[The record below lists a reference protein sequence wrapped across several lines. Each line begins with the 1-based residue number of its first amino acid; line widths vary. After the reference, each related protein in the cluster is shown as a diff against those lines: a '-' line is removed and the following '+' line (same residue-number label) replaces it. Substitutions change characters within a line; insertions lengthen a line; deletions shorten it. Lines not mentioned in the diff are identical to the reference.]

1 MTNVMRRANLPLIL
15 LATCLAALVIPT
27 LAAAA
32 LKPVSG
38 LRATN
43 SSVSSV
49 TLEWKDR
56 SKGET
61 SYVATLTGEGG
72 HTQTTKANRSS
83 IEVKKLATGTVYQAQ
98 VQACKGSNCADAGRT
113 ISVATLLAPFNGPR
127 PDTNCTTFPASDAF
141 NQDISAAPVD
151 PRSDQIISQINSDG
165 DDFIHPDFGRNL
177 RYGIPYTVV
186 PADQPLVPIKF
197 GAIKS
202 ESDPGPYPIAPGSPI
217 EGGPDSKGD
226 RHMITVQQP
235 ASPGGSCKLFELY
248 HASPKGGGWK
258 AAGGAIFDLGSAL
271 VGQRPDGW
279 TSADAGG
286 LPIFPGLITYE
297 DVQSGAINHAIRITF
312 DETRQGYVS
321 PASHYASDSCNPNR
335 PPMGLR
341 MRLKASYDLSGVT
354 GDALVIATAMQRYGV
369 INADNGSNWYITGTS
384 DRRWDNDNL
393 NELKDIPGTAFEV
406 IQSGPETTPC

>member
-1 MTNVMRRANLPLIL
+1 MTSILRRANLPLIL
-15 LATCLAALVIPT
+15 LATCLSALAIPA
-27 LAAAA
+27 LASAA

-38 LRATN
+38 LKATD

-72 HTQTTKANRSS
+72 HTQTTKANRDS
-83 IEVKKLATGTVYQAQ
+83 IEVKKLATGTLYQAQ
-98 VQACKGSNCADAGRT
+98 VQACKGSSCADAGRT
-113 ISVATLLAPFNGPR
+113 ISVSTLLAPFNGPH
-127 PDTNCTTFPASDAF
+127 PDTNCATFPASDAF
-141 NQDISAAPVD
+141 NEDISSAPVD
-151 PRSDQIISQINSDG
+151 PRSDAIIGQINKDG
-165 DDFIHPDFGRNL
+165 DDFIHPDFGRNPH
-177 RYGIPYTVV
+177 YGIPYTVV

-197 GAIKS
+197 GAIRD

-217 EGGPDSKGD
+217 EGDGQNGD
-226 RHMITVQQP
+226 RHVITVQQP
-235 ASPGGSCKLFELY
+235 AEPGGSCKLFELY
-248 HASPKGGGWK
+248 HGAPKGGGWK
-258 AAGGAIFDLGSAL
+258 AASGAIFDLGSAL

-286 LPIFPGLITYE
+286 LPIFPGLVTYE
-297 DVQSGAINHAIRITF
+297 DAQDGSINHAIRITF
-312 DETRQGYVS
+312 DETRRGYIS

-335 PPMGLR
+335 PPMG
-341 MRLKASYDLSGVT
+341 MRLRLKSSYDTSKLNGS
-354 GDALVIATAMQRYGV
+354 ALVIATAMQKYGV
-369 INADNGSNWYITGTS
+369 INADNGSNWYISGTS

-406 IQSGPETTPC
+406 VQSGSETSPC